1 MSTCPNHEE
10 NTMSTS
16 PFRFAAISLAAAA
29 LASVATP
36 ALAQSGSVTLGGRL
50 DVGPQFI
57 DTGTNN
63 QKRID
68 SGAYT
73 ASRLFLRGTED
84 LGDGLNAI
92 FYMESRFNADTG
104 AQQSAAKFWNAGAYV
119 GLASTQWGTVT
130 LGRQYVPI
138 FWSFL
143 FADDTGPLRLHGYSA
158 LQSVQRSSFARVTAA
173 ASPIKAAGSLD
184 SISNGIYQ
192 LNISSA
198 FEDNLVVY
206 KTPSFGG
213 ATAMLAVGA
222 PEGYAAGNGK
232 VYAGNV
238 EYRNDN
244 LYASVAFNQKKGTV
258 PAGGSGAEQNLREG
272 LASAMYTV
280 APEIKLWGNLHPWK
294 LESNG
299 TPLKGR
305 DWMLGASW
313 WFGNNELWL
322 NYAAK
327 KIDGCNECDSR
338 GVGLGYHYRLSKKTE
353 LYASYARV
361 TNDANAGTTL
371 NGFAPDAPGQNVRGL
386 AAGIALTF

>member
-1 MSTCPNHEE
+1 MN
-10 NTMSTS
+10 TS
-16 PFRFAAISLAAAA
+16 PFRLAALSLA
-29 LASVATP
+29 LATIGAPV
-36 ALAQSGSVTLGGRL
+36 LAQSSVTLGGRV

-57 DTGTNN
+57 DDGATH

-73 ASRLFLRGTED
+73 ASRLFMRGSED
-84 LGDGLNAI
+84 LGGGLSAL

-119 GLASTQWGTVT
+119 GLSSTQWGTVT

-158 LQSVQRSSFARVTAA
+158 LQSVQRSSFARVSAA
-173 ASPIKAAGSLD
+173 ASPITAAGTLD
-184 SISNGIYQ
+184 SINNGIYQ

-206 KTPSFGG
+206 KTPSFNG
-213 ATAMLAVGA
+213 ATAMLAIGA
-222 PEGYAAGNGK
+222 PEGYAAGSGK

-238 EYRNDN
+238 EYRNDR
-244 LYASVAFNQKKGTV
+244 LYASVAYNQKRGTV
-258 PAGGSGAEQNLREG
+258 PAGGGAEQNLREAV
-272 LASAMYTV
+272 ASAMYAVT
-280 APEIKLWGNLHPWK
+280 PEIKLWGNLHPWK
-294 LESNG
+294 FESDG
-299 TPLKGR
+299 STLKGR

-327 KIDGCNECDSR
+327 KIDDCQDCDSR
-338 GVGLGYHYRLSKKTE
+338 GVGLGFHHRLSKKTE

-361 TNDANAGTTL
+361 GNDANAGTTL
-371 NGFAPDAPGQNVRGL
+371 NGFAPSAPGRSVRGL
-386 AAGIALTF
+386 AAGIAVTF

>member
-1 MSTCPNHEE
+1 MIPCPIRL
-10 NTMSTS
+10 SVLS
-16 PFRFAAISLAAAA
+16 LALAAAA
-29 LASVATP
+29 AP

-57 DTGTNN
+57 DTGTND

-73 ASRLFLRGTED
+73 ASRIFLRGTED
-84 LGDGLNAI
+84 LGGGLSAL

-119 GLASTQWGTVT
+119 GLSSAQWGTVT

-143 FADDTGPLRLHGYSA
+143 FADDTGPLKLHGYSA
-158 LQSVQRSSFARVTAA
+158 LQSVQRSAFARVTAA

-184 SISNGIYQ
+184 GISNGLYQ

-206 KTPSFGG
+206 KTPSFSG

-222 PEGYAAGNGK
+222 PEGYAAGSGK
-232 VYAGNV
+232 VFAGNV
-238 EYRNDN
+238 EYRSDR
-244 LYASVAFNQKKGTV
+244 LYASVAYNQKKGTV
-258 PAGGSGAEQNLREG
+258 PAGGNGAEQNLREA
-272 LASAMYTV
+272 LASAMYAVT
-280 APEIKLWGNLHPWK
+280 PEIKLWGNLHPWK
-294 LESNG
+294 FESAG
-299 TPLKGR
+299 VPLKGR

-313 WFGNNELWL
+313 WFGNSELWL

-327 KIDGCNECDSR
+327 KLDDCASCDSR
-338 GVGLGYHYRLSKKTE
+338 GVGIGYHYRLSKKTE

-361 TNDANAGTTL
+361 GNDTNAANAL
-371 NGFAPDAPGQNVRGL
+371 NGFAPDAPGQSVRGL
-386 AAGIALTF
+386 AAGLAMTF